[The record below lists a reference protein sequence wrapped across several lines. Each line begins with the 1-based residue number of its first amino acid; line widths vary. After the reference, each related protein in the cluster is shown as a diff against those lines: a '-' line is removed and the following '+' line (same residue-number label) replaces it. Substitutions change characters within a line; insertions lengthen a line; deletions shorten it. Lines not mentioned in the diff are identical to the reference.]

1 MMFFQ
6 IIVLQIV
13 LFVLIAN
20 YLVSYK
26 IRTFG
31 GIPVSVIARDMSII
45 VVCLPCLLYS
55 AYVRL
60 YAFQPDLEYEG
71 QTAFVFFSSFVVH
84 TIASGLT
91 TTSNR
96 DLSGVMPSLV
106 AYTVALVSIYSL
118 EVDHTVIK
126 LAMWALTTYVALIMT
141 HLLMFVLFKRN
152 FSSLLSVLY
161 MIAVYTGMTFF
172 VVDDFY
178 RKQLLDIRLIAIIS
192 AFVSLFYPIGRGNEE
207 VNAVLTHLE
216 PFIQT
221 KALGDSTLNQIADA
235 PVEVTKLTE
244 EEIDSWIKQVV
255 EEGEP
260 EPKKEELPVIKP
272 KPKPK
277 PKLVINTKTIK
288 KKT

>member
-20 YLVSYK
+20 YLVAYK
-26 IRTFG
+26 IQSFG

-45 VVCLPCLLYS
+45 AVCLPCLLYS

-60 YAFQPDLEYEG
+60 YAFQPDLEYER

-91 TTSNR
+91 TTTTR

-106 AYTVALVSIYSL
+106 VYTIALISIYSL

-126 LAMWALTTYVALIMT
+126 LAMWALITYVALIIT
-141 HLLMFVLFKRN
+141 HILMFVLFKRN
-152 FSSLLSVLY
+152 FSAWLSVLY
-161 MIAVYTGMTFF
+161 MIAVYVGMTFF

-178 RKQLLDIRLIAIIS
+178 RKQILDIKLIAIIS
-192 AFVSLFYPIGRGNEE
+192 AFVSLFYPIGRGHEE
-207 VNAVLTHLE
+207 VNAVLTHME

-221 KALGDSTLNQIADA
+221 KVLEGSTLNQITDA
-235 PVEVTKLTE
+235 PVEVTKLSE
-244 EEIDSWIKQVV
+244 EEIDNWIKQVV

-260 EPKKEELPVIKP
+260 EPPKEEVVP

-277 PKLVINTKTIK
+277 PLVKKIATKTIK